1 MAGRHYGDY
10 RPEESIRL
18 RPRRNDDR
26 LGILRPT
33 HQGQTMLSQP

>member
-10 RPEESIRL
+10 RREELIRL
-18 RPRRNDDR
+18 RPKRSADG

-33 HQGQTMLSQP
+33 YQGQTMLSQP